1 MFSKVYSGGLLGVEG
16 YLVQVEAD
24 VSEGLPSFSMVG
36 YLGSEVREAEERV
49 RTAARNAGFRLTA
62 KKVTVNLSP
71 ANVRKE
77 GTGWDLPVA
86 MAVLAAYG
94 LVPPDS
100 LRGAAF
106 LGELGLDGRVKPV
119 RGVLP
124 MALAMRDA
132 GIRRCFLPEENAG
145 EGRAVDGLE
154 IVTAGSLGQLVELLR
169 DPARICPE
177 PPGTF
182 PGKAEP
188 YEVDFSEVQGQTMV
202 RRATELAVAGQH
214 NILYIG
220 PPGSGKSMIARR
232 IPTIMP
238 ALSKEE
244 QMEISRVYSACGMLS
259 PEQPLMQARP
269 FRSPHHTISAYALMG
284 GGLVPRPGEI
294 SLASRGVLF
303 LDELPEFQ
311 KKTLDMLRQPMED
324 KRVTISR
331 VHGTY
336 DFPAHF
342 MLAAAMNPCPCGYFP
357 DRERCA
363 CTPSQVRR
371 YLARISGPLLDRLDV
386 CVEAAPLTFHE
397 ICRTEQAE
405 SSAAIRAR
413 VEAARQVQAR
423 RFAGTGLHFNSQMG
437 NREIRR
443 FCALKPEDETYIRE
457 LFGRLGLSA
466 RGYHKLLR
474 VARTIADLAG
484 DGEICRVHLQEAAG
498 YRGVE
503 ERYWKEIR

>member
-1 MFSKVYSGGLLGVEG
+1 M
-16 YLVQVEAD
+16 
-24 VSEGLPSFSMVG
+24 
-36 YLGSEVREAEERV
+36 
-49 RTAARNAGFRLTA
+49 
-62 KKVTVNLSP
+62 
-71 ANVRKE
+71 
-77 GTGWDLPVA
+77 
-86 MAVLAAYG
+86 
-94 LVPPDS
+94 
-100 LRGAAF
+100 
-106 LGELGLDGRVKPV
+106 
-119 RGVLP
+119 
-124 MALAMRDA
+124 
-132 GIRRCFLPEENAG
+132 
-145 EGRAVDGLE
+145 
-154 IVTAGSLGQLVELLR
+154 
-169 DPARICPE
+169 
-177 PPGTF
+177 
-182 PGKAEP
+182 
-188 YEVDFSEVQGQTMV
+188 
-202 RRATELAVAGQH
+202 
-214 NILYIG
+214 
-220 PPGSGKSMIARR
+220 
-232 IPTIMP
+232 
-238 ALSKEE
+238 
-244 QMEISRVYSACGMLS
+244 
-259 PEQPLMQARP
+259 
-269 FRSPHHTISAYALMG
+269 
-284 GGLVPRPGEI
+284 PRPGEI

-324 KRVTISR
+324 KKVTISR

-413 VEAARQVQAR
+413 VEAARQVQAW
-423 RFAGTGLHFNSQMG
+423 RFAGTGLHFNSEMG

-498 YRGVE
+498 YRGGE
-503 ERYWKEIR
+503 ERYWKESR